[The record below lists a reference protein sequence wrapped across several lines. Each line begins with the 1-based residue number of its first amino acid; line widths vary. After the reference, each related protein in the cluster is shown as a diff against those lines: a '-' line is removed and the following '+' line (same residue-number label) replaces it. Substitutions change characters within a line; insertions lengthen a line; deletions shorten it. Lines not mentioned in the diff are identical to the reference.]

1 MHTVELLE
9 AALQAA
15 RALDYRVRLEWLGGR
30 GGGSCTVRGERH
42 LFLDLAQ
49 GPAEQ
54 LEQVVDALRQDPRL
68 AGLELL
74 PALRAYVALPRRAA

>member
-15 RALDYRVRLEWLGGR
+15 RALDYRVRMEWLGGR

-49 GPAEQ
+49 GPAEH
-54 LEQVVDALRQDPRL
+54 LEQVVEALRQDPLLSR
-68 AGLELL
+68 LELL
-74 PALRAYVALPRRAA
+74 PALRAYVVQSRRAA